1 MGSLDVQRLGIVF
14 AVLAASVGTALV
26 STVSLRE
33 RSREAAIMSVKGL
46 SYKQLLVMFLAENMA
61 IVVFSLVLG
70 AVVGIIWLN
79 GNLIALDT
87 MNTGLIH
94 HNMVF
99 PLDSLLMLVSCVG
112 LILASTIVPILIMAR
127 SYVTNLERMVR
138 LR

>member
-1 MGSLDVQRLGIVF
+1 LDVQRLGIVF

-33 RSREAAIMSVKGL
+33 RSREAAIMSVRGL

-70 AVVGIIWLN
+70 AVVGIITLN
-79 GNLIALDT
+79 GNLIMQDT
-87 MNTGLIH
+87 INTGLIR

-99 PLDSLLMLVSCVG
+99 PLDTTLMLVSCAG
-112 LILASTIVPILIMAR
+112 LILAATIVPILIMAR
-127 SYVTNLERMVR
+127 NYVTNLERMVR